1 MNRTGEPQGRLKYD
15 RSVFRVIVLAG
26 VLLVFAT
33 SITGILSFRIT
44 QNEVMNKLKTND
56 LVRTAKSI
64 GSQVEARIDR
74 AVETSLGLA
83 MDPSVTEWLS
93 GGEKDEKLGD
103 IVRMQLVNLQHSF
116 DYTNSFVVSAVT
128 NQYWA
133 ENGEV
138 LERVNQDDP
147 DDQWFFDTLASGKR
161 TAVVVDSNKS
171 RQDTFVFVNVLI
183 GDPNDPLGVAGV
195 GMSLKALSEEFVA
208 YKYGQQSHVW
218 MVGSDGTIHLSDT
231 FAQTGAKIGDYLP
244 EKTVSRLQDAMPGER
259 LILET
264 DNNEGRRVDM
274 ISYPLRSAE
283 MRVIAQIPRNE
294 TVGFLDSI
302 KLNTAIAVI
311 VSIVLIVFFFIYIS
325 RKLADPY
332 KRAISLNEELESKVR
347 ARTKELAERNK
358 EMTDSILYANRI
370 QQSVLP
376 ADERLE
382 SSFSEYF
389 AVWKPRDVVGGDFY
403 WLRKVGDVQWVAV
416 GDCTG
421 HGVPGALMTMLSVS
435 LLDRIADSGEHD
447 SPAAV
452 LGKLN
457 VLLKETLHQMEQDG
471 LSDDG
476 LDLGLMFIMDDRAVY
491 AGTGVTLAVGDES
504 GMHSIKGDK
513 RKIGY
518 RRTPVDIAYT
528 DHVFEA
534 DAGRVFYLITDGI
547 VDQNGAGS
555 TASLGRTRLLDWL
568 ARQRTAPLAVQRE
581 QFELTL
587 SAYMQEESQRDDM
600 TLLAFKPNV

>member
-1 MNRTGEPQGRLKYD
+1 MRRTGEPQRRLKYD

-33 SITGILSFRIT
+33 SITGILSYRIT

-74 AVETSLGLA
+74 AVETSVALA
-83 MDPSVTEWLS
+83 ADPSVIEWIS
-93 GGEKDEKLGD
+93 GGEKDERIGH
-103 IVRMQLVNLQHSF
+103 IVKNQLIHLQQSF

-128 NQYWA
+128 KQYWA
-133 ENGEV
+133 ETGEMFKV
-138 LERVNQDDP
+138 IDP
-147 DDQWFFDTLASGKR
+147 SKADDQWFFQTIASGQR
-161 TAVVVDSNKS
+161 THVVVDTDES

-183 GDPNDPLGVAGV
+183 GDLNDPLGVAGV
-195 GMSLKALSEEFVA
+195 GMSLKALSEEFVDF
-208 YKYGQQSHVW
+208 KYGQDSHVW
-218 MVGSDGTIHLSDT
+218 MVGSDGTIQLSDT
-231 FAQTGAKIGDYLP
+231 FSQTGTKIGDYLP
-244 EKTVSRLQDAMPGER
+244 EVTVSELQGAKPGEQI
-259 LILET
+259 ILES
-264 DNNEGRRVDM
+264 DNIEGRRVDM
-274 ISYPLRSAE
+274 ISYPLRSAD
-283 MRVIAQIPRNE
+283 MRVIAQIPRSE

-332 KRAISLNEELESKVR
+332 KRALSLNEELESKVL

-376 ADERLE
+376 TDEKLA
-382 SSFSEYF
+382 SSFSGHF

-435 LLDRIADSGEHD
+435 LLDRIADSGEYD

-476 LDLGLMFIMDDRAVY
+476 LDLGLMFIERDRAVY

-518 RRTPVDIAYT
+518 RSTPVDIAYT
-528 DHVFEA
+528 DHVFEVEPH
-534 DAGRVFYLITDGI
+534 RVFYFITDGI

-555 TASLGRTRLLDWL
+555 IASLGRTRLLEWL
-568 ARQRTAPLAVQRE
+568 ARHRTAPLAEQRE
-581 QFELTL
+581 RFEREL
-587 SAYMQEESQRDDM
+587 SVYMQDEPQRDDM